1 LKNNKTS
8 TETFISPIILALII
22 LSSIFLTEAF
32 VMLILSF
39 FPPLSWIR
47 EIFLDAWIL
56 TAILVP
62 VIYYF
67 VFKPFASQ
75 IEAREQ
81 LEKTLLSSIEELKR
95 SKEALLISEE
105 RYRSIVETTDDS
117 VYLVDRNYRYLYMN
131 RKHMARMGFSG
142 DAYVGRCFSE
152 FHSDEETRDFIEKV
166 DTVFERARSGQ
177 YEHRSERDNQYFL
190 RTFSP
195 VNGPD
200 GKVAAV
206 SVVSKKIPPGKA
218 SVGREKI

>member
-1 LKNNKTS
+1 
-8 TETFISPIILALII
+8 
-22 LSSIFLTEAF
+22 
-32 VMLILSF
+32 MLILSF

-166 DTVFERARSGQ
+166 DTVFERASSRQ
-177 YEHRSERDNQYFL
+177 YGHRSERDNEYFL

-206 SVVSKKIPPGKA
+206 SVVSKKILPSKA
-218 SVGREKI
+218 SGGQGNN

>member
-1 LKNNKTS
+1 
-8 TETFISPIILALII
+8 
-22 LSSIFLTEAF
+22 
-32 VMLILSF
+32 MLILSF

-166 DTVFERARSGQ
+166 DTVFERASSRQ
-177 YEHRSERDNQYFL
+177 YGHRSERDNEYFL

-206 SVVSKKIPPGKA
+206 SVVSKKILPSKA
-218 SVGREKI
+218 SGGQENN